1 MTTTGKI
8 ILGVIVAVI
17 IIGGAGYYWYTSMQ
31 SVPSTAVTAATTT
44 DQNSVTQ
51 NTASAPAGG
60 TSGTNANALPS
71 GSSNTD
77 ASLNQDTAA
86 IDAQMSGLSTDNASA
101 NQSVNDQPIT
111 Q

>member
-8 ILGVIVAVI
+8 ILGVIVAII
-17 IIGGAGYYWYTSMQ
+17 IIGGAGYYWYSSMH
-31 SVPSTAVTAATTT
+31 SVSNAAVTATTT
-44 DQNSVTQ
+44 DQNSTAQ

-60 TSGTNANALPS
+60 TSGTNVNALPS
-71 GSSNTD
+71 GSSNSD
-77 ASLNQDTAA
+77 AALTQDTAA
-86 IDAQMSGLSTDNASA
+86 IDAQMGGLNTDNASA